1 MDKQT
6 IINILSKHDTEVDNF
21 NSALC
26 SVDYEIAAEEIL
38 ELVKSNSVLGGVSES
53 YIKCWNCKQFEQTGT
68 NFAGNEVGNCKLNDC
83 KVSHPKWQKC
93 GEYEQCGNF
102 R

>member
-1 MDKQT
+1 MEKKIEDLLRHTDLKESEIEWLKQ
-6 IINILSKHDTEVDNF
+6 
-21 NSALC
+21 
-26 SVDYEIAAEEIL
+26 
-38 ELVKSNSVLGGVSES
+38 ELLNLHSVSES
-53 YIKCWNCKQFEQTGT
+53 LLAKCWNCKQFEQTGT
-68 NFAGNEVGNCKLNDC
+68 NYVGNEVGHCKLNDC

>member
-1 MDKQT
+1 MKQK
-6 IINILSKHDTEVDNF
+6 IEDILRRYDLKEWQIEDITK
-21 NSALC
+21 
-26 SVDYEIAAEEIL
+26 
-38 ELVKSNSVLGGVSES
+38 ELLNLHSVSES

-68 NFAGNEVGNCKLNDC
+68 NTMGNEVGNCKLNDC

>member
-1 MDKQT
+1 MT
-6 IINILSKHDTEVDNF
+6 NIKLEAIKEKIKD
-21 NSALC
+21 
-26 SVDYEIAAEEIL
+26 IL
-38 ELVKSNSVLGGVSES
+38 EKHYFGRNRIEENCANELLDLYSVSES

-68 NFAGNEVGNCKLNDC
+68 NTMGNEVGNCKLNEC

>member
-1 MDKQT
+1 MTKIDIEAMRQQ
-6 IINILSKHDTEVDNF
+6 IENAIVES
-21 NSALC
+21 
-26 SVDYEIAAEEIL
+26 SVEGHIDL
-38 ELVKSNSVLGGVSES
+38 NDLTNKLLDLFLVSES

-68 NFAGNEVGNCKLNDC
+68 NTMGNEVGNCKLNDC

>member
-1 MDKQT
+1 MNRDIEDVLLDLIDGDIDIDIDKAK
-6 IINILSKHDTEVDNF
+6 NELFILH
-21 NSALC
+21 
-26 SVDYEIAAEEIL
+26 SVI
-38 ELVKSNSVLGGVSES
+38 ES

-68 NFAGNEVGNCKLNDC
+68 NTMGNEVGNCKLNDC

>member
-1 MDKQT
+1 MT
-6 IINILSKHDTEVDNF
+6 NIKLEAMEKKIED
-21 NSALC
+21 
-26 SVDYEIAAEEIL
+26 IL
-38 ELVKSNSVLGGVSES
+38 RHTDLKEWQIEDITKELLDLYFVSES

-68 NFAGNEVGNCKLNDC
+68 NTMGNEVGNCKLNDC

>member
-1 MDKQT
+1 MKKKLR
-6 IINILSKHDTEVDNF
+6 I
-21 NSALC
+21 
-26 SVDYEIAAEEIL
+26 IL
-38 ELVKSNSVLGGVSES
+38 ERARDGVEPIEDLEQELLNLHLVSES

-68 NFAGNEVGNCKLNDC
+68 NYVGNEVGYCKLNDC
-83 KVSHPKWQKC
+83 NVSHPKWQKC

>member
-1 MDKQT
+1 MVL
-6 IINILSKHDTEVDNF
+6 INANVKCKKSFIMKRPKDILSQPYHIQEYINDLERK
-21 NSALC
+21 NSYLH
-26 SVDYEIAAEEIL
+26 S
-38 ELVKSNSVLGGVSES
+38 VSES

-68 NFAGNEVGNCKLNDC
+68 NTMGNEVGNCKLNDC

>member
-1 MDKQT
+1 MYDKIYDIVT
-6 IINILSKHDTEVDNF
+6 DFYVEDKSK
-21 NSALC
+21 
-26 SVDYEIAAEEIL
+26 EELIQ
-38 ELVKSNSVLGGVSES
+38 ELLDLYNVSES

-68 NFAGNEVGNCKLNDC
+68 NTMGNEVGNCKLNEC

-93 GEYEQCGNF
+93 SEYEQCGNF